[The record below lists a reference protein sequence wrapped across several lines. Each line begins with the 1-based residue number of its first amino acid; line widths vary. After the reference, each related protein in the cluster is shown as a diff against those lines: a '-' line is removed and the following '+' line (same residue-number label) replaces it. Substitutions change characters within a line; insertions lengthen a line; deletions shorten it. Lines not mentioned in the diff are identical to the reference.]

1 MKKILFICIG
11 NSCRSQ
17 IAEALCRALYPL
29 QWQPFSAGIAPEP
42 IRKET
47 IITLQQNY
55 NADTS
60 ILYSKSIET
69 FAHHNF
75 DTVITLCNYAREHL
89 PYIPQATHHIHY
101 HIPDPAI
108 ALNNIQTIYAE
119 TATRIE
125 TILSKISDLCGEES

>member
-17 IAEALCRALYPL
+17 IAEALCRVIYPL

-42 IRKET
+42 IRNET

-69 FAHHNF
+69 FAHHKF
-75 DTVITLCNYAREHL
+75 HTVITLCNYAREHL
-89 PYIPQATHHIHY
+89 PYMPQATHHIHY
-101 HIPDPAI
+101 HIPDPAT
-108 ALNNIQTIYAE
+108 AHNNIQTIYAE
-119 TATRIE
+119 TAKSIE
-125 TILSKISDLCGEES
+125 ILLSEISDLCGEES